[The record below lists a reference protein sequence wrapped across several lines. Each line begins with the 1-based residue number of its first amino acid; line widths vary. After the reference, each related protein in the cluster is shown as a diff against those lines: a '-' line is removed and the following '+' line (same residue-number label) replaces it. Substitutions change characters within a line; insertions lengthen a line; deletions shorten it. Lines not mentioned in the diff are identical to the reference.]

1 MTPATGTKC
10 PVESIPDG
18 TLTSIFTWFIK
29 LVAELTLGSD
39 DSASDAEEESTQLR
53 PQEILSH
60 VCKRWRAV
68 ALDIPSFWSFINFSD
83 GPPFERSREWIK
95 CTKDYPF
102 DIVLQCTQIDDVF
115 SNEEDDELDSEN
127 DDEERKDCLKAT
139 SFSCYELGAVASV
152 DLPAIRDII
161 LPHVN
166 HWGAFMLFADDPH
179 ILHNMLS
186 TLEDA
191 DEAREIKTM
200 FLTYHWHSGSEN
212 SLPHGTYTPFGG
224 RAPQLRKLELIEVNL
239 DWSQC
244 TFLRGSAL
252 ESLTVASRVE
262 SLRPTFHDFTQ
273 ALLGCS
279 NLADL
284 KLSNFGPAEDV
295 TDWPSAGGSTIALLV
310 TS

>member
-1 MTPATGTKC
+1 
-10 PVESIPDG
+10 
-18 TLTSIFTWFIK
+18 
-29 LVAELTLGSD
+29 
-39 DSASDAEEESTQLR
+39 
-53 PQEILSH
+53 
-60 VCKRWRAV
+60 
-68 ALDIPSFWSFINFSD
+68 
-83 GPPFERSREWIK
+83 
-95 CTKDYPF
+95 
-102 DIVLQCTQIDDVF
+102 
-115 SNEEDDELDSEN
+115 
-127 DDEERKDCLKAT
+127 
-139 SFSCYELGAVASV
+139 
-152 DLPAIRDII
+152 
-161 LPHVN
+161 
-166 HWGAFMLFADDPH
+166 
-179 ILHNMLS
+179 MLS

-295 TDWPSAGGSTIALLV
+295 TDWPSAGGSTINLPSLTSLSLTGFKSLYLASLLQHLHFPKLHTLMLQLSSMADASALVPALSSAVPLRQLTDFHIDGLRVSNGAAAGELWKELISLETLRIDNSTMLFGGFLLAWKQPQCFPRVDSLV
-310 TS
+310 TSGIGGAGIQALVKA